1 MDAITRPQ
9 TEISTAVALYSPHA
23 TGGGG
28 GGIATFPGNSG
39 FSNSQ
44 LTNSSSSLPRL
55 PTLPDDVWGK
65 ILLKAGTP
73 MIIVCLCVNT
83 GLRRVAKQLLHLTRS
98 LNLTQHFA
106 QVDHFGNYEQRQ
118 GDGTTISTATN
129 KKNVNVSTA
138 TSTASLKKTKNAV
151 GSSVNTSTSTAPK
164 ISKQQIIGVVRAFPS
179 LRDLSITNWTY
190 DDTRPDVANIVCGPS
205 VIPPTVL
212 RVDLQHVDVTT
223 IAIRHLFMS
232 CPRLQSLCIGS
243 HDSVNNT
250 VVRAI
255 TRAVTPHLTRNHASS
270 FSSSTWPYN
279 NENNNNEN
287 NSNDN
292 NVMNRR
298 PRTNQHQSEQPQ
310 QSRRLNELF
319 IVNTRKVGDDAIDNV
334 FRTRIARRV
343 SLKQLPA
350 LRIVKVRAF
359 ATEGVT
365 VRNCPNLAAV
375 KVRCGMAEGDDSI
388 SWDCDDN
395 NINTNITT
403 NTNTT
408 SRADVDSGRRSRYM
422 TGTQTGDYNEGIIRG
437 PALNFTENRNLRT
450 LTFEVTPSNFSS
462 TGTDDSRTDTTST
475 ITSPYSVHHSKK
487 YPKPLPLICTATSL
501 NLSGCPQLCY
511 IYMRRAREDEDVLIN
526 NHSRDTVSDDFFN
539 GDGTVRCSLPFLTYL
554 NLYGAREL
562 IHNTFLLS
570 LGLSSPSGAQRMP
583 RLKHLV
589 LTGTPI
595 ERLNLE
601 CFDHLQS
608 VDVCG
613 PMLRDICINQC
624 PNLECVALAGHVR
637 MPLATVTINLPPK
650 CKFSG
655 SRDEWY
661 WERYSTHQSVTFNV
675 HHLLIRH

>member
-1 MDAITRPQ
+1 
-9 TEISTAVALYSPHA
+9 
-23 TGGGG
+23 
-28 GGIATFPGNSG
+28 
-39 FSNSQ
+39 
-44 LTNSSSSLPRL
+44 
-55 PTLPDDVWGK
+55 
-65 ILLKAGTP
+65 
-73 MIIVCLCVNT
+73 MIIVCLCVNAQ
-83 GLRRVAKQLLHLTRS
+83 LRRVAKQLLDLTRS

-106 QVDHFGNYEQRQ
+106 QFDHDFGNSEQRQ
-118 GDGTTISTATN
+118 GDGTRISSTSNIRNANVGTN
-129 KKNVNVSTA
+129 ASA
-138 TSTASLKKTKNAV
+138 ASLKKTKNAV
-151 GSSVNTSTSTAPK
+151 GSNINTTVSTAPK
-164 ISKQQIIGVVRAFPS
+164 ISEQQIVGVVRAFSS

-190 DDTRPDVANIVCGPS
+190 DDTWLDVANIVCEPS

-212 RVDLQHVDVTT
+212 RVDLQHVNVTT
-223 IAIRHLFMS
+223 VAIRHLFIS

-243 HDSVNNT
+243 HDSVNNS

-255 TRAVTPHLTRNHASS
+255 TKAVTPHLTRNHATS

-279 NENNNNEN
+279 NENNNEN

-298 PRTNQHQSEQPQ
+298 TRTNHHQPEQPQ
-310 QSRRLNELF
+310 QNRRLTELF

-334 FRTRIARRV
+334 FCTRIARRV

-359 ATEGVT
+359 AMEAVT

-395 NINTNITT
+395 NMNTNITINT
-403 NTNTT
+403 KTNTT
-408 SRADVDSGRRSRYM
+408 SRAHVDSERLSHYM
-422 TGTQTGDYNEGIIRG
+422 TQTQTGVSNEGIIRG

-462 TGTDDSRTDTTST
+462 TGIDGSAMHTTSNT
-475 ITSPYSVHHSKK
+475 TSPSWVHHSKK
-487 YPKPLPLICTATSL
+487 YPKPPPLVCTATSL

-526 NHSRDTVSDDFFN
+526 NHSRDIVSDDFFN

-554 NLYGAREL
+554 NLYGARKL
-562 IHNTFLLS
+562 IHNTFSLS
-570 LGLSSPSGAQRMP
+570 LGLSSPSGALRMP

-589 LTGTPI
+589 LTGTTI
-595 ERLNLE
+595 ERLDLQ

-613 PMLRDICINQC
+613 SMLRDICINQC
-624 PNLECVALAGHVR
+624 PNLECVSLAGHVR
-637 MPLATVTINLPPK
+637 MPLATVTINLPPT

-655 SRDEWY
+655 SRDEWC

-675 HHLLIRH
+675 HHLIRH